1 MEKRRSIMQAM
12 RKNSG
17 IVVRAV
23 VIPTIVAVGSTGCST
38 GPSYDQLRRE
48 GQIAMINGQYGPS
61 RYLLQQAEAKSQRL
75 RVENLHDLGVA
86 HVMVAKEKFAQMNPA
101 AAFRDLDAA
110 IDYYSRGIEAHPGHQ
125 SCLEGKNIALELKG
139 QFEEAL
145 KHAEWA
151 AEFVG
156 PSARQQIFLASELEE
171 RGDFDGA
178 MLRYQQAVAME
189 PRNQRAHVAY
199 AEFLTRH
206 NQATAAAREF
216 QEAARL
222 SPRGHITVEQPARA
236 EPQPTLA
243 NP

>member
-1 MEKRRSIMQAM
+1 MDRQQKF
-12 RKNSG
+12 
-17 IVVRAV
+17 VRLLV
-23 VIPTIVAVGSTGCST
+23 FSTLVCAAILVGCSS
-38 GPSYDQLRRE
+38 GPSYDQLRHE

-61 RYLLQQAEAKSQRL
+61 RYLLQQAERKSHRL

-101 AAFRDLDAA
+101 AAFRELDAA
-110 IDYYSRGIEAHPGHQ
+110 IEYYSRGIEAHPGHQ
-125 SCLEGKNIALELKG
+125 ACLEGKNIALELKG
-139 QFEEAL
+139 QFEQAL

-189 PRNQRAHVAY
+189 PKNPAAHQAF

-206 NQATAAAREF
+206 NQESAAAYHYEQANFWNSRARRLV
-216 QEAARL
+216 QRAPSSAAAL
-222 SPRGHITVEQPARA
+222 EPVPAT
-236 EPQPTLA
+236 P
-243 NP
+243 

>member
-1 MEKRRSIMQAM
+1 MDRQKASHQLF
-12 RKNSG
+12 
-17 IVVRAV
+17 VV
-23 VIPTIVAVGSTGCST
+23 STMISAAFLVGCSS

-61 RYLLQQAEAKSQRL
+61 RYLLQQAERKSHRL

-101 AAFRDLDAA
+101 AAFRELDAA
-110 IDYYSRGIEAHPGHQ
+110 IAYYSRGIEAHPGHQ

-139 QFEEAL
+139 QFEQAL
-145 KHAEWA
+145 KQAEWA

-178 MLRYQQAVAME
+178 LLRYQQAVAME
-189 PRNQRAHVAY
+189 PKNPGAHQAF
-199 AEFLTRH
+199 AEFLSRH
-206 NQATAAAREF
+206 NQETAAAYHFEQANLWSSPGR
-216 QEAARL
+216 RL
-222 SPRGHITVEQPARA
+222 VQRAPSPASSPDPLPAT
-236 EPQPTLA
+236 P
-243 NP
+243 

>member
-1 MEKRRSIMQAM
+1 MDRLRTFPISRHRTLLASLMAISLLA
-12 RKNSG
+12 
-17 IVVRAV
+17 
-23 VIPTIVAVGSTGCST
+23 GCNT

-61 RYLLQQAEAKSQRL
+61 RYMLQQAEQKSQRQ

-101 AAFRDLDAA
+101 AAFRELDAA
-110 IDYYSRGIEAHPGHQ
+110 IEYYSRGIEAHPGHQ
-125 SCLEGKNIALELKG
+125 ACLEGKNIALELKG

-171 RGDFDGA
+171 RGDFDA
-178 MLRYQQAVAME
+178 ALLRYQQAVAME
-189 PRNQRAHVAY
+189 PKNAAAHVAF
-199 AEFLTRH
+199 AEFLKRH
-206 NQATAAAREF
+206 NMDDAAARQL
-216 QEAARL
+216 QEAERL
-222 SPRGHITVEQPARA
+222 NPRGRRIAQRTATRNSDLTSATP
-236 EPQPTLA
+236 
-243 NP
+243 

>member
-1 MEKRRSIMQAM
+1 MDES
-12 RKNSG
+12 RKHR
-17 IVVRAV
+17 ITRMFPMATLTVLAAV
-23 VIPTIVAVGSTGCST
+23 LTGCQSA
-38 GPSYDQLRRE
+38 PSYDVLRRE
-48 GQIAMINGQYGPS
+48 GQIAMINGEYGPA
-61 RYLLQQAEAKSQRL
+61 RYKLLEAERKSHRR

-86 HVMVAKEKFAQMNPA
+86 HVMVAKERFAQMNPA
-101 AAFRDLDAA
+101 AAFRELDSA

-145 KHAEWA
+145 KHAEWT

-178 MLRYQQAVAME
+178 LLRYQQAVAME
-189 PRNQRAHVAY
+189 PRNPNARVAF

-206 NQATAAAREF
+206 NQTSAAEEQM
-216 QEAARL
+216 QEANRL
-222 SPRGHITVEQPARA
+222 RDRNHWFAKKQRGEAAPMTTPSA
-236 EPQPTLA
+236 P
-243 NP
+243 